1 MKELAGILSVPRADN
16 YGSVL
21 QCYALQTA
29 LKGMGIDNEIID
41 YVSPFLVGR
50 YKIWNSDSSSLKAWL
65 KSNIKSFFMLG
76 QEIRKKR
83 KFEDFRNHYMRFSE
97 KTVYDKRDI
106 DTYATLICGSDQ
118 IWNTRITERDSTFFG
133 DFIDTVTKKAAYAVS
148 LGYTDRC
155 EEEIAFYKRNMEGF
169 SQIGVRESTDIEFV
183 RQCTDGKVPVKHV
196 LDPTLLLEK
205 QDWQKFLVPK
215 AQSKRYILAFIFM
228 NDKKAVSA
236 ARELSDKMG
245 LPVYTIGQGLRKYN
259 QENFRVISGV
269 GPIEWLNLINEA
281 EFIVTNSF
289 HGTAFS
295 IEFEKQFMSI
305 PYIGTENRMLSL
317 LSLLG
322 LEDRV
327 YDIGIKYPGI
337 IDYKIV
343 MQKLAKARK
352 KSYEFLKLAVK
363 GEDA

>member
-1 MKELAGILSVPRADN
+1 M
-16 YGSVL
+16 
-21 QCYALQTA
+21 
-29 LKGMGIDNEIID
+29 
-41 YVSPFLVGR
+41 
-50 YKIWNSDSSSLKAWL
+50 
-65 KSNIKSFFMLG
+65 
-76 QEIRKKR
+76 
-83 KFEDFRNHYMRFSE
+83 
-97 KTVYDKRDI
+97 
-106 DTYATLICGSDQ
+106 
-118 IWNTRITERDSTFFG
+118 
-133 DFIDTVTKKAAYAVS
+133 
-148 LGYTDRC
+148 
-155 EEEIAFYKRNMEGF
+155 
-169 SQIGVRESTDIEFV
+169 
-183 RQCTDGKVPVKHV
+183 
-196 LDPTLLLEK
+196 
-205 QDWQKFLVPK
+205 
-215 AQSKRYILAFIFM
+215 
-228 NDKKAVSA
+228 
-236 ARELSDKMG
+236 
-245 LPVYTIGQGLRKYN
+245 
-259 QENFRVISGV
+259 ISGV